1 MSAEAP
7 EIIPPRT
14 SPENTA
20 RKGAIDLASLRSVLD
35 DLPMR
40 VMLCDLDLTIRYTN
54 KATIEGLRS
63 LQEHLSVNVDN
74 IVGTNIDVF
83 HRDPSHQ
90 RRILSSDANLPVR
103 SVISVGPE
111 KLDLTVQA
119 VYDDDGTFC
128 GAMATWDVITDKLRL
143 EAEVARVTSMMENS
157 PTNMMF
163 ADRDFTI
170 TYMNPASLNTLK
182 GLEQHLPIAADQIV
196 GSSLD
201 LFHKN
206 PSYQRGILAEESNL
220 PRRANIS
227 VGPETLDLLV
237 SPIRDLNGD
246 YIGAMAT
253 WDVITDKLAL
263 EAERTRLAEERE
275 AAAEELRSKV
285 DLVLEVVDA
294 AANGDL
300 TREIPISGDD
310 AIGRLAGG
318 LGQLMQRL
326 RESMGEIGAAAQRL
340 AEAAG
345 ELTGVSQDMGG
356 AASRTAELAE
366 TASRTSG
373 EVRENTSS
381 VASATEQMSASITE
395 VSRSAAQASTAASN
409 GVTVATSAQTTVASL
424 GESSREIGA
433 VLKTINAIAQQTNL
447 LALNA
452 TIEAARAGAAGK
464 GFAVVAT
471 EVKELAQGTARATDD
486 IAERIEAIQQ
496 AAVGAVEAIR
506 EISECVDNINDLQNS
521 ISAAVEEQT
530 VVTNDI
536 ARSVS
541 GVADGA
547 AGISRDIGQVT
558 DAAASTMSGVTK
570 SLDCANRLNE
580 MAEEL
585 KHLLARFDY

>member
-1 MSAEAP
+1 MADAT
-7 EIIPPRT
+7 EIIAPRK
-14 SPENTA
+14 SPENNQ
-20 RKGAIDLASLRSVLD
+20 RKPAVDLASLRSVLD

-40 VMLCDLDLTIRYTN
+40 VMLCDLDLTIRYAN
-54 KATIEGLRS
+54 KATLEGLRG
-63 LQEHLSVNVDN
+63 LQEHLAVDVEK
-74 IVGTNIDVF
+74 IVGTNIDIF
-83 HRDPSHQ
+83 HKDPAHQ

-119 VYDDDGTFC
+119 VYDDDGAFC

-182 GLEQHLPIAADQIV
+182 SLEQHLPIAADQIV

-237 SPIRDLNGD
+237 SPIRDQAGD

-366 TASRTSG
+366 TAARTSG

-409 GVTVATSAQTTVASL
+409 GVTVATSAQTTVTSL

-496 AAVGAVEAIR
+496 AATGAVEAIR

-558 DAAASTMSGVTK
+558 DAAASTMDGVTK
-570 SLDCANRLNE
+570 SLDCATRLND

-585 KHLLARFDY
+585 KTLLARFDY